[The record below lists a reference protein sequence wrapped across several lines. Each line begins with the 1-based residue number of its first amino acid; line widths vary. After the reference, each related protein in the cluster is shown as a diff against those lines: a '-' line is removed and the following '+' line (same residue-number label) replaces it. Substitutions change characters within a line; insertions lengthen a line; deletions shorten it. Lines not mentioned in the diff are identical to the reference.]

1 MEKNYNCPVWL
12 KFLNEIFMNDE
23 NLIDYVQM
31 LVGMLLSDYN
41 VEQKLYALYGTGAN
55 GKSVFAEILIKLAD
69 DKIAMISKDILTKK
83 NYQLRYEDYLML
95 KNASIVLIAEPSKDD
110 KFYMSTIK
118 KITGGDT
125 ITVFD
130 KKENKIIKFKAK
142 AKLLFMTNY
151 MPEFKDEGYA
161 VDRRFEIIPFNR
173 TFLPYEIDKF
183 LLPKLLKELEDIKLW
198 ANEGLEKWKNSP
210 VLNVPQIIENAKIE
224 EWKNKIDP
232 KFHPIV
238 NCLRRDYQAGL
249 TIYDIYH
256 LGVHLDMLVDSFWNV
271 KQNPIMVGK
280 LLTQLSTDA
289 PIMIKRD
296 KIYQGINLVYNDV
309 TKDYIDNFGDFS
321 YKSQIDRV
329 KKIKLGTNS
338 EDRLISEFFKKKQEE
353 YEIALQKHKDDIM
366 EQDCV

>member
-1 MEKNYNCPVWL
+1 MKENSEQKKEIDNNMLEMLNLKKQQENQNNEYEIKIVELQEKIKEMENKGIEEGGGVGGGEDEDNEE
-12 KFLNEIFMNDE
+12 NEILNQQIE
-23 NLIDYVQM
+23 ELN
-31 LVGMLLSDYN
+31 
-41 VEQKLYALYGTGAN
+41 
-55 GKSVFAEILIKLAD
+55 KSL
-69 DKIAMISKDILTKK
+69 
-83 NYQLRYEDYLML
+83 
-95 KNASIVLIAEPSKDD
+95 
-110 KFYMSTIK
+110 
-118 KITGGDT
+118 
-125 ITVFD
+125 
-130 KKENKIIKFKAK
+130 
-142 AKLLFMTNY
+142 
-151 MPEFKDEGYA
+151 
-161 VDRRFEIIPFNR
+161 
-173 TFLPYEIDKF
+173 
-183 LLPKLLKELEDIKLW
+183 
-198 ANEGLEKWKNSP
+198 
-210 VLNVPQIIENAKIE
+210 E

-353 YEIALQKHKDDIM
+353 YEIALQKHKDDII
-366 EQDCV
+366 EQDCA